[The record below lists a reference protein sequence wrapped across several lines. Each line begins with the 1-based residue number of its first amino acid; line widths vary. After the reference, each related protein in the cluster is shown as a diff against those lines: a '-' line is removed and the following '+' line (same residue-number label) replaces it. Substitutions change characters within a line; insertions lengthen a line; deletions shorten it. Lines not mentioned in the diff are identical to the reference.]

1 MVYRLDMSKN
11 IKEIQIDKQ
20 LESMS
25 KSLKQLSS
33 NVYADNFDLSSSL
46 FSLSSFVHKM
56 LVAYNQGA
64 AEDQQVINME
74 LLKCYNTIKELIGA
88 PQ

>member
-33 NVYADNFDLSSSL
+33 NLYADQFDLSSGI
-46 FSLSSFVHKM
+46 FVLSSFIHKM

-64 AEDQQVINME
+64 AEDQTKILNE
-74 LLKCYNTIKELIGA
+74 LTRAYDNLRA
-88 PQ
+88 PTS